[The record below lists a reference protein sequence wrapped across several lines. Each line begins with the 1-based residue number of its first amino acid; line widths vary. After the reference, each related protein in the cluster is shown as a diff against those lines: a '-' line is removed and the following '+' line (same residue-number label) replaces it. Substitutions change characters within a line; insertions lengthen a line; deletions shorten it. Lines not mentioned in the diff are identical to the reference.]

1 MTYKRQLPQV
11 HYLLSLAKSVEFPAS
26 RDDVIRVAEKGDYP
40 ESMRSFL
47 KLFATYD
54 TFEGCADFVNR
65 CEELELLIR
74 QERESP
80 KEYLHSQQD

>member
-1 MTYKRQLPQV
+1 MTYKRQLPQA
-11 HYLLSLAKSVEFPAS
+11 HYLLRLAKSVEFPES
-26 RDDVIRVAEKGDYP
+26 RDDLIRAAEKGGYP
-40 ESMRSFL
+40 ESMKRFL
-47 KLFATYD
+47 KLFAAYD

-74 QERESP
+74 QEREAP